1 MIWQIYKV
9 FFTYHFTRS
18 LSFVAAA
25 KFSLFTFHFSLKI
38 ANFANSFAKLQCTR
52 QFKEKQAFLL
62 HCSRFFVTLASPKL
76 LHLGKAQINLAFHS
90 TFRNFANKNK
100 TFYNTTMLQIRCKN
114 NNMTKS
120 FPEGTSLL
128 DVYQEFADD
137 IKLPYPVVSAK
148 VNNASQGLKFRL
160 YQNRDVE
167 FLDAREGS
175 GHRVYVRSLCFVLY
189 KATQDLFPGSKLFI
203 EHTISRGYYCNFKK
217 KGYEPMVEGDV
228 EKIRERMQ
236 EIINLDMPFRRNE
249 ATTEEALRVFA
260 ERGLTDKVK
269 LLESSGQ
276 IYSDYYMLGDT
287 ADYYYGPLVPSAGYL
302 TVWGLETYHDGMLL
316 RVPDWNNPTQL
327 AEKVDMPKTYEMF
340 AEKTK
345 WDIIMRLSNAG
356 DVNKAI
362 LKGHASELIQVSEA
376 LQEKKIVQ
384 IAEEI
389 DRRFHDEENPVRMV
403 LITGPSSSG
412 KTTFCKR
419 LSVQL
424 LACGL
429 RPLSFSTDDYFVNR
443 LDTPKLPNGD
453 YDFDNIETVEYHL
466 LEDHL
471 LRLMKGERVEIPEY
485 NFVTGKRE
493 WNGKKLKL
501 AGDTVLIIEGI
512 HALNPLLTKKI
523 PDSLKYKIYISAL
536 TSISLDDHNWIPV
549 RDNRLLRRIIRDYN
563 KGAYT
568 AQQTIAQWKNVCE
581 AEDQWIFPFQE
592 TADAMFNS
600 ALNIEFAV
608 LRTHAEIILASVP
621 KNCDE
626 YAEAHRLLKFL
637 RYFIPI
643 SDKEI
648 PPTSIMREFVGG
660 SSFKY
665 PR

>member
-1 MIWQIYKV
+1 
-9 FFTYHFTRS
+9 
-18 LSFVAAA
+18 
-25 KFSLFTFHFSLKI
+25 
-38 ANFANSFAKLQCTR
+38 
-52 QFKEKQAFLL
+52 
-62 HCSRFFVTLASPKL
+62 
-76 LHLGKAQINLAFHS
+76 
-90 TFRNFANKNK
+90 
-100 TFYNTTMLQIRCKN
+100 MLQIRCKN
-114 NNMTKS
+114 NNITKS
-120 FPEGTSLL
+120 FPEGTSLIE
-128 DVYQEFADD
+128 VYQEFADEL
-137 IKLPYPVVSAK
+137 KLPYPVVSAK
-148 VNNASQGLKFRL
+148 VNNTPQGLKFRL

-167 FLDAREGS
+167 FMDAREGA

-189 KATQDLFPGSKLFI
+189 KATQDLYPGSKLFI

-217 KGYEPMVEGDV
+217 RGNDALTNDDV
-228 EKIRERMQ
+228 TAIAARMQ
-236 EIINLDMPFRRNE
+236 EIIDLDMPFRRNE
-249 ATTEEALRVFA
+249 ATTEEAIRVFA

-269 LLESSGQ
+269 LLETSGQ

-302 TVWGLETYHDGMLL
+302 KVWGLEPFHDGLLL
-316 RVPDWNNPTQL
+316 RVPDWYDPTKL
-327 AEKVDMPKTYEMF
+327 AEKVDMPKTFEMF
-340 AEKTK
+340 AEKTRF
-345 WDIIMRLSNAG
+345 DIIMRLSNAG
-356 DVNKAI
+356 DVNRAV

-389 DRRFHDEENPVRMV
+389 ERRYHREQDPVRIV

-419 LSVQL
+419 LSIQL

-429 RPLSFSTDDYFVNR
+429 RPYSFSTDDYFVNR

-453 YDFDNIETVEYHL
+453 YDFDNIETVDYHL
-466 LEDHL
+466 MEDHL
-471 LRLMKGERVEIPEY
+471 TRLMKGERVELPEY

-493 WNGKKLKL
+493 WNGKKVKL
-501 AGDTVLIIEGI
+501 SNDSVLIIEGI
-512 HALNPLLTKKI
+512 HALNPLLTKNI
-523 PDSLKYKIYISAL
+523 PDTAKFKIYISAL

-568 AQQTIAQWKNVCE
+568 AQQTISQWKNVCM

-592 TADAMFNS
+592 TADVMFNS

-608 LRTHAEIILASVP
+608 LRPHAEIILSSVP
-621 KNCDE
+621 KNCPE
-626 YAEAHRLLKFL
+626 YAEAHRLLKFIH
-637 RYFIPI
+637 YFIPV
-643 SDKEI
+643 SDQEI

-665 PR
+665 ER

>member
-1 MIWQIYKV
+1 
-9 FFTYHFTRS
+9 
-18 LSFVAAA
+18 
-25 KFSLFTFHFSLKI
+25 
-38 ANFANSFAKLQCTR
+38 
-52 QFKEKQAFLL
+52 
-62 HCSRFFVTLASPKL
+62 
-76 LHLGKAQINLAFHS
+76 
-90 TFRNFANKNK
+90 
-100 TFYNTTMLQIRCKN
+100 MLQIRCKN
-114 NNMTKS
+114 NNVTKS

-128 DVYQEFADD
+128 DVYQEFANE

-175 GHRVYVRSLCFVLY
+175 GHRVYVRSLCFVLF
-189 KATQDLFPGSKLFI
+189 KATQDVFPGSKLFI

-217 KGYEPMVEGDV
+217 KNFEPLADGDV
-228 EKIRERMQ
+228 ERIRERMQ

-249 ATTEEALRVFA
+249 ATTEEAVRVFA

-269 LLESSGQ
+269 LLETSGQ
-276 IYSDYYMLGDT
+276 IYSDYYTLGDT

-302 TVWGLETYHDGMLL
+302 TVWGLEPYHDGMLL
-316 RVPDWNNPTQL
+316 RVPDWNNPTVL
-327 AEKVDMPKTYEMF
+327 AEKVDMPKTYGMF

-356 DVNKAI
+356 DVNRAI
-362 LKGHASELIQVSEA
+362 LKGYASELIQVSEA

-389 DRRFHDEENPVRMV
+389 DRRFHDEENPVRIA

-419 LSVQL
+419 LSIQL

-443 LDTPKLPNGD
+443 VDTPKLPNGD
-453 YDFDNIETVEYHL
+453 YDFDNIETVEYSL

-471 LRLMKGERVEIPEY
+471 LRLMQGERVEIPEY

-501 AGDTVLIIEGI
+501 SNDSVLIIEGI
-512 HALNPLLTKKI
+512 HALNPLLTKKV
-523 PDSLKYKIYISAL
+523 PDTAKFKIYISAL

-563 KGAYT
+563 KGAYS
-568 AQQTIAQWKNVCE
+568 ARETISQWKNVCE
-581 AEDQWIFPFQE
+581 AEDKWIFPHQE
-592 TADAMFNS
+592 SADAMFNS

-621 KNCDE
+621 KNCPE

-637 RYFIPI
+637 RFFIPI

-665 PR
+665 

>member
-1 MIWQIYKV
+1 
-9 FFTYHFTRS
+9 
-18 LSFVAAA
+18 
-25 KFSLFTFHFSLKI
+25 
-38 ANFANSFAKLQCTR
+38 
-52 QFKEKQAFLL
+52 
-62 HCSRFFVTLASPKL
+62 
-76 LHLGKAQINLAFHS
+76 
-90 TFRNFANKNK
+90 
-100 TFYNTTMLQIRCKN
+100 MLQIRCKN
-114 NNMTKS
+114 NNVTKS
-120 FPEGTSLL
+120 FPEGCSLL
-128 DVYQEFADD
+128 DVYQEFQDE

-160 YQNRDVE
+160 FQNRDVE

-175 GHRVYVRSLCFVLY
+175 GHRVYVRSLSFLLY

-203 EHTISRGYYCNFKK
+203 EHSLCRGYYCNFKK
-217 KGYEPMVEGDV
+217 KNADPLTDEDV
-228 EKIRERMQ
+228 ELIKQRMQ
-236 EIINLDMPFRRNE
+236 EVVNLDMPFRRTE
-249 ATTEEALRVFA
+249 ATTEETIRVFA
-260 ERGLTDKVK
+260 ERGFSDKVK
-269 LLESSGQ
+269 LLETSGQ
-276 IYSDYYMLGDT
+276 IYSDYYTLGDT
-287 ADYYYGPLVPSAGYL
+287 VDYYYGPLVPSAGYL
-302 TVWGLETYHDGMLL
+302 KVWGLERYEQGMLL
-316 RVPDWNNPTQL
+316 RVPDWNNPNQL
-327 AEKVDMPKTYEMF
+327 AEKVEQPKTFEMF

-362 LKGHASELIQVSEA
+362 MRGYASELIQVSEA

-389 DRRFHDEENPVRMV
+389 DNRFHREKDPVRIV

-429 RPLSFSTDDYFVNR
+429 RPISFSTDDYFVNR
-443 LDTPKLPNGD
+443 VDTPKLPNGD
-453 YDFDNIETVEYHL
+453 YDFDNIETVDYHM

-471 LRLMKGERVEIPEY
+471 LRLMDGERVEIPEY

-501 AGDTVLIIEGI
+501 GSDTVLIIEGI
-512 HALNPLLTKKI
+512 HALNPLLTQKI

-581 AEDQWIFPFQE
+581 AEDQWIFPYQE
-592 TADAMFNS
+592 SADVMFNS

-608 LRTHAEIILASVP
+608 LRTHAEIILSSVP
-621 KNCDE
+621 KNCPE
-626 YAEAHRLLKFL
+626 YSEAHRLLKFIHFFL
-637 RYFIPI
+637 PV

-665 PR
+665 KGL

>member
-1 MIWQIYKV
+1 
-9 FFTYHFTRS
+9 
-18 LSFVAAA
+18 
-25 KFSLFTFHFSLKI
+25 
-38 ANFANSFAKLQCTR
+38 
-52 QFKEKQAFLL
+52 
-62 HCSRFFVTLASPKL
+62 
-76 LHLGKAQINLAFHS
+76 
-90 TFRNFANKNK
+90 
-100 TFYNTTMLQIRCKN
+100 MLQIRCKN
-114 NNMTKS
+114 NGVTKS

-128 DVYQEFADD
+128 DVYQEFAED

-167 FLDAREGS
+167 FMDAREGS

-189 KATQDLFPGSKLFI
+189 KATQDEFPGSKLFI

-217 KGYEPMVEGDV
+217 KNMESLADGDV
-228 EKIRERMQ
+228 ERIARRMQ

-249 ATTEEALRVFA
+249 STTEEAIRVFT

-269 LLESSGQ
+269 LLETSGS
-276 IYSDYYMLGDT
+276 IYSDYYTLGDT

-302 TVWGLETYHDGMLL
+302 TVWALEPYHDGMLL
-316 RVPDWNNPTQL
+316 RVPDWNNPTIL

-340 AEKTK
+340 AEKTR

-356 DVNKAI
+356 DVNKAV
-362 LKGHASELIQVSEA
+362 KRGYASELIQVSEA

-389 DRRFHDEENPVRMV
+389 DRRFHREENPVRVV

-419 LSVQL
+419 LSIQL

-429 RPLSFSTDDYFVNR
+429 RPMSFSTDDYFVNR
-443 LDTPKLPNGD
+443 VDTPKLPNGD
-453 YDFDNIETVEYHL
+453 YDFDNIETVEYSL
-466 LEDHL
+466 LEEHL
-471 LRLMKGERVEIPEY
+471 LRLMQGERVEIPEY

-501 AGDTVLIIEGI
+501 SNDSILIIEGI
-512 HALNPLLTKKI
+512 HALNPLLTSKI
-523 PDSLKYKIYISAL
+523 SDSAKFRIYISAL

-568 AQQTIAQWKNVCE
+568 AQETIAQWKNVCE
-581 AEDQWIFPFQE
+581 AEDRWIFPFQE

-608 LRTHAEIILASVP
+608 LRTHAELILTSVP
-621 KNCDE
+621 KNCPE

-637 RYFIPI
+637 RFFIPI

-665 PR
+665 

>member
-1 MIWQIYKV
+1 
-9 FFTYHFTRS
+9 
-18 LSFVAAA
+18 
-25 KFSLFTFHFSLKI
+25 
-38 ANFANSFAKLQCTR
+38 
-52 QFKEKQAFLL
+52 
-62 HCSRFFVTLASPKL
+62 
-76 LHLGKAQINLAFHS
+76 
-90 TFRNFANKNK
+90 
-100 TFYNTTMLQIRCKN
+100 MLQIRCKN
-114 NNMTKS
+114 NNVTRS
-120 FPEGTSLL
+120 FPEGCSLL
-128 DVYQEFADD
+128 DVYQEFQDE
-137 IKLPYPVVSAK
+137 INLPYPVVAAK
-148 VNNASQGLKFRL
+148 VNNTSQGLKFRL
-160 YQNRDVE
+160 FQNRDVE

-175 GHRVYVRSLCFVLY
+175 GHRAYVRSLSFLLY
-189 KATQDLFPGSKLFI
+189 KATQDVFPGSKLFI
-203 EHTISRGYYCNFKK
+203 EHSLCRGYYCNFKK
-217 KGYEPMVEGDV
+217 KNNEPLTDEDV
-228 EKIRERMQ
+228 ELIKQRMQ
-236 EIINLDMPFRRNE
+236 EVVNLDMPFRRTE
-249 ATTEEALRVFA
+249 ATTEEAIRVFA
-260 ERGLTDKVK
+260 ERGFSDKVK
-269 LLESSGQ
+269 LLETSGQ
-276 IYSDYYMLGDT
+276 IYSDYYTLGDT
-287 ADYYYGPLVPSAGYL
+287 VDYYYGPLVPSASYL
-302 TVWGLETYHDGMLL
+302 KVWGLERYEQGLLL
-316 RVPDWNNPTQL
+316 RVPDWNNPNQV
-327 AEKVDMPKTYEMF
+327 AEKVDQPKTFEMF

-362 LKGHASELIQVSEA
+362 MRGYASELIQVSEA

-389 DRRFHDEENPVRMV
+389 DSRFHREKDPVRIV

-429 RPLSFSTDDYFVNR
+429 RPISFSTDDYFVNR
-443 LDTPKLPNGD
+443 IDTPKLPNGD
-453 YDFDNIETVEYHL
+453 YDFDNIKTVEYSL

-471 LRLMKGERVEIPEY
+471 LRLMEGERVEIPEY

-501 AGDTVLIIEGI
+501 GSDTVLIIEGI
-512 HALNPLLTKKI
+512 HALNPLLTQKI

-568 AQQTIAQWKNVCE
+568 AQETIAQWKNVLE
-581 AEDQWIFPFQE
+581 AENQWIAPYQE
-592 TADAMFNS
+592 NADVMFNS

-608 LRTHAEIILASVP
+608 LRTHAELILSSVP
-621 KNCDE
+621 KNCPE
-626 YAEAHRLLKFL
+626 YAEAHRLLKFIHFFL
-637 RYFIPI
+637 PV

-665 PR
+665 

>member
-1 MIWQIYKV
+1 
-9 FFTYHFTRS
+9 
-18 LSFVAAA
+18 
-25 KFSLFTFHFSLKI
+25 
-38 ANFANSFAKLQCTR
+38 
-52 QFKEKQAFLL
+52 
-62 HCSRFFVTLASPKL
+62 
-76 LHLGKAQINLAFHS
+76 
-90 TFRNFANKNK
+90 
-100 TFYNTTMLQIRCKN
+100 MLQIRCKN
-114 NNMTKS
+114 NNVTKS

-128 DVYQEFADD
+128 DIYQEFADE

-148 VNNASQGLKFRL
+148 VNNASQGLKFRV

-175 GHRVYVRSLCFVLY
+175 GHRVYVRSLCFLLY

-217 KGYEPMVEGDV
+217 KNNESLAEGDV
-228 EKIRERMQ
+228 ERLCKRMK
-236 EIINLDMPFRRNE
+236 EIVNLDMPFRRTE
-249 ATTEEALRVFA
+249 ATNEEAIRVFA
-260 ERGLTDKVK
+260 ERGFSDKVK
-269 LLESSGQ
+269 LLETSGQ
-276 IYSDYYMLGDT
+276 IYSDYYTLGDT

-302 TVWGLETYHDGMLL
+302 KVFGLEPYHDGMLL
-316 RVPDWNNPTQL
+316 RVPDWNDPTRL
-327 AEKVDMPKTYEMF
+327 AEKVDMPKTYGMF

-384 IAEEI
+384 IAEDIE
-389 DRRFHDEENPVRMV
+389 RRFHAEENPIRIV

-419 LSVQL
+419 LSIQL

-429 RPLSFSTDDYFVNR
+429 RPMSFSTDDYFVNR
-443 LDTPKLPNGD
+443 VDTPKLPNGD
-453 YDFDNIETVEYHL
+453 YDFDNIEAVDYHL

-471 LRLMKGERVEIPEY
+471 TRLMKGERVEIPEY
-485 NFVTGKRE
+485 NFSTGKRE

-501 AGDTVLIIEGI
+501 AGDTLLIIEGI
-512 HALNPLLTKKI
+512 HALNPLLTQQI
-523 PDSLKYKIYISAL
+523 EDSLKYKIYISAL
-536 TSISLDDHNWIPV
+536 TSVSLDDHNWIPT

-563 KGAYT
+563 KGAFT
-568 AQQTIAQWKNVCE
+568 AQETIAQWNNVCE
-581 AEDQWIFPFQE
+581 AEDKWIFPYQE

-608 LRTHAEIILASVP
+608 LRTHAEIILSSVP
-621 KNCDE
+621 KNCRE
-626 YAEAHRLLKFL
+626 YSEAHRLLKFIH
-637 RYFIPI
+637 YFLPV

-648 PPTSIMREFVGG
+648 PPTSIMREF
-660 SSFKY
+660 
-665 PR
+665 

>member
-1 MIWQIYKV
+1 MNYELCNRD
-9 FFTYHFTRS
+9 F
-18 LSFVAAA
+18 LALLA
-25 KFSLFTFHFSLKI
+25 KNYELFRIFASKI
-38 ANFANSFAKLQCTR
+38 
-52 QFKEKQAFLL
+52 
-62 HCSRFFVTLASPKL
+62 P
-76 LHLGKAQINLAFHS
+76 IP
-90 TFRNFANKNK
+90 
-100 TFYNTTMLQIRCKN
+100 MLQIRCKN
-114 NNMTKS
+114 NNVTKS

-128 DVYQEFADD
+128 DVYQEFADE

-148 VNNASQGLKFRL
+148 VNNASEGLKFRL
-160 YQNRDVE
+160 FQNRDVE

-175 GHRVYVRSLCFVLY
+175 GHRVYVRSLCFLLY
-189 KATQDLFPGSKLFI
+189 KATQDIFPGSKLFI

-217 KGYEPMVEGDV
+217 KNNEALAEGDV
-228 EKIRERMQ
+228 ERISQRMM
-236 EIINLDMPFRRNE
+236 EIVGLDMPFRRNE
-249 ATTEEALRVFA
+249 ATNEEAIRVFA
-260 ERGLTDKVK
+260 ERGFYDKVK
-269 LLESSGQ
+269 LLETSGQ
-276 IYSDYYMLGDT
+276 IYSDYYTLGDT

-302 TVWGLETYHDGMLL
+302 KVFGLEPYHDGMLL
-316 RVPDWNNPTQL
+316 RVPDWNDPTRL

-340 AEKTK
+340 REKTR
-345 WDIIMRLSNAG
+345 WDIIMHLSNAG

-376 LQEKKIVQ
+376 LQEKRIVQ

-389 DRRFHDEENPVRMV
+389 DRRYHAEENPIRLV

-443 LDTPKLPNGD
+443 VDTPLLPNGD
-453 YDFDNIETVEYHL
+453 YDFDNIETVDYRL
-466 LEDHL
+466 MEDHL
-471 LRLMKGERVEIPEY
+471 TRLMNGERVEIPEY
-485 NFVTGKRE
+485 NFSTGKRE

-512 HALNPLLTKKI
+512 HALNPLLTQKI
-523 PDSLKYKIYISAL
+523 DDSLKYKIYISAL
-536 TSISLDDHNWIPV
+536 TSVSLDDHNWIPT

-563 KGAYT
+563 KGAFT

-581 AEDQWIFPFQE
+581 AEDKWIFPYQE
-592 TADAMFNS
+592 RADAMFNS

-608 LRTHAEIILASVP
+608 LRTHAEIILSSVP
-621 KNCDE
+621 RNCPE
-626 YAEAHRLLKFL
+626 YSEAHRLLKFIH
-637 RYFIPI
+637 YFLPV

-665 PR
+665 

>member
-1 MIWQIYKV
+1 
-9 FFTYHFTRS
+9 
-18 LSFVAAA
+18 
-25 KFSLFTFHFSLKI
+25 
-38 ANFANSFAKLQCTR
+38 
-52 QFKEKQAFLL
+52 
-62 HCSRFFVTLASPKL
+62 
-76 LHLGKAQINLAFHS
+76 
-90 TFRNFANKNK
+90 
-100 TFYNTTMLQIRCKN
+100 MLQIRCKN
-114 NNMTKS
+114 NNVTKS
-120 FPEGTSLL
+120 FPEGCSLL
-128 DVYQEFADD
+128 DVYQEFQDE

-160 YQNRDVE
+160 FQNRDVE

-175 GHRVYVRSLCFVLY
+175 GHRVYVRSLSFLLY

-203 EHTISRGYYCNFKK
+203 EHSLCRGYYCNFKK
-217 KGYEPMVEGDV
+217 KNADPLTDEDV
-228 EKIRERMQ
+228 ELIKQRMQ
-236 EIINLDMPFRRNE
+236 EVVNLDMPFRRTE
-249 ATTEEALRVFA
+249 ATTEEAIRVFA
-260 ERGLTDKVK
+260 ERGFSDKVK
-269 LLESSGQ
+269 LLETSGQ
-276 IYSDYYMLGDT
+276 IYSDYYTLGDT
-287 ADYYYGPLVPSAGYL
+287 VDYYYGPLVPSAGYL
-302 TVWGLETYHDGMLL
+302 KVWGLERYEQGMLL
-316 RVPDWNNPTQL
+316 RVPDWNNPNQL
-327 AEKVDMPKTYEMF
+327 AEKVEQPKTFEMF

-362 LKGHASELIQVSEA
+362 MRGYASELIQVSEA

-389 DRRFHDEENPVRMV
+389 DNRFHREKNPVRIV

-429 RPLSFSTDDYFVNR
+429 RPISFSTDDYFVNR
-443 LDTPKLPNGD
+443 VDTPKLPNGD
-453 YDFDNIETVEYHL
+453 YDFDNIETVDYHM

-471 LRLMKGERVEIPEY
+471 LRLMDGERVEIPEY

-501 AGDTVLIIEGI
+501 GSDTVLIIEGI
-512 HALNPLLTKKI
+512 HALNPLLTQKI
-523 PDSLKYKIYISAL
+523 PDNLKYKIYISAL

-581 AEDQWIFPFQE
+581 AENQWIFPYQE
-592 TADAMFNS
+592 SADVMFNS

-608 LRTHAEIILASVP
+608 LRTHAEIILSSVP
-621 KNCDE
+621 KNCPE
-626 YAEAHRLLKFL
+626 YSEAHRLLKFIHFFL
-637 RYFIPI
+637 PV

-665 PR
+665 KRL

>member
-1 MIWQIYKV
+1 
-9 FFTYHFTRS
+9 
-18 LSFVAAA
+18 
-25 KFSLFTFHFSLKI
+25 
-38 ANFANSFAKLQCTR
+38 
-52 QFKEKQAFLL
+52 
-62 HCSRFFVTLASPKL
+62 
-76 LHLGKAQINLAFHS
+76 
-90 TFRNFANKNK
+90 
-100 TFYNTTMLQIRCKN
+100 MLQIRCKN
-114 NNMTKS
+114 NGVTKS
-120 FPEGTSLL
+120 FPEGSSLL
-128 DVYQEFADD
+128 DVYQEFADE

-175 GHRVYVRSLCFVLY
+175 GHRVYVRSLSFVLY
-189 KATQDLFPGSKLFI
+189 KATQDVFPGSKLFI
-203 EHTISRGYYCNFKK
+203 EHSLCRGYYCNFKK
-217 KGYEPMVEGDV
+217 KNGDTMTDEDV
-228 EKIRERMQ
+228 EQIKKRIQ
-236 EIINLDMPFRRNE
+236 EIIDLDMPFRRTE
-249 ATTEEALRVFA
+249 ATNEEAIRVFA
-260 ERGLTDKVK
+260 DRGFADKVK
-269 LLESSGQ
+269 LLETSGH
-276 IYSDYYMLGDT
+276 IYSDYYTLGDT
-287 ADYYYGPLVPSAGYL
+287 VDYYYGPLLPSAGYL
-302 TVWGLETYHDGMLL
+302 KVWGLERYQDGLLL
-316 RVPDWNNPTQL
+316 RVPDWNDPTRL
-327 AEKVDMPKTYEMF
+327 AEYVDQPKTFEMF

-356 DVNKAI
+356 DVNRAV

-389 DRRFHDEENPVRMV
+389 ERRFHAPENPVRLV

-419 LSVQL
+419 LSIQL

-443 LDTPKLPNGD
+443 VDTPKLPNGD
-453 YDFDNIETVEYHL
+453 YDFDNIAAVDYSL
-466 LEDHL
+466 LEEHL
-471 LRLMKGERVEIPEY
+471 TRLMKGERVEIPEY
-485 NFVTGKRE
+485 NFTTGKRE

-501 AGDTVLIIEGI
+501 GGDTVLIMEGI

-523 PDSLKYKIYISAL
+523 EDSAKFKVYISAL
-536 TSISLDDHNWIPV
+536 TSISLDDHNWIPT

-563 KGAYT
+563 KGAFT
-568 AQQTIAQWKNVCE
+568 ARQTISQWKNVLE
-581 AEDQWIFPFQE
+581 AEDKWIFPFQE
-592 TADAMFNS
+592 TADVMFNS

-621 KNCDE
+621 KNCPE
-626 YAEAHRLLKFL
+626 YAEAHRLLKFIHF
-637 RYFIPI
+637 FIPV

-665 PR
+665 

>member
-1 MIWQIYKV
+1 
-9 FFTYHFTRS
+9 
-18 LSFVAAA
+18 
-25 KFSLFTFHFSLKI
+25 
-38 ANFANSFAKLQCTR
+38 
-52 QFKEKQAFLL
+52 
-62 HCSRFFVTLASPKL
+62 
-76 LHLGKAQINLAFHS
+76 
-90 TFRNFANKNK
+90 
-100 TFYNTTMLQIRCKN
+100 MLQIRCKN
-114 NNMTKS
+114 NNVTKS

-128 DVYQEFADD
+128 DVYQEFAEE
-137 IKLPYPVVSAK
+137 IKLPFPVVSAK

-167 FLDAREGS
+167 FLDARGGS
-175 GHRVYVRSLCFVLY
+175 GHRVYVRSLSFVLY

-203 EHTISRGYYCNFKK
+203 EHSLCRGYYCNFKK
-217 KGYEPMVEGDV
+217 RNNEPLTDEDA
-228 EKIRERMQ
+228 EHIRERMQ
-236 EIINLDMPFRRNE
+236 EIISLDMPFRRTE
-249 ATTEEALRVFA
+249 ATNEEAIRVFA
-260 ERGLTDKVK
+260 ERGFTDKVK
-269 LLESSGQ
+269 LLETCGQ
-276 IYSDYYMLGDT
+276 VYSDYYTLGDT
-287 ADYYYGPLVPSAGYL
+287 VDYYYGPLVPSAGYL
-302 TVWGLETYHDGMLL
+302 QVWGLERYEQGLLL
-316 RVPDWNNPTQL
+316 RVPDWNDPSKL
-327 AEKVDMPKTYEMF
+327 AEKVPQPKTFEMF
-340 AEKTK
+340 AEKTH

-362 LKGHASELIQVSEA
+362 MRGHASELIQVSEA

-389 DRRFHDEENPVRMV
+389 DRRFHREEDPVRIV

-429 RPLSFSTDDYFVNR
+429 RPISFSTDDYFVNR

-453 YDFDNIETVEYHL
+453 YDFDNIETVEYAL

-471 LRLMKGERVEIPEY
+471 LRLMKGERVEVPEY

-493 WNGKKLKL
+493 YNGKKLKL

-512 HALNPLLTKKI
+512 HALNPLLTQKI
-523 PDSLKYKIYISAL
+523 ADSMKYKIYISAL
-536 TSISLDDHNWIPV
+536 TSISLDDHNWIPT

-568 AQQTIAQWKNVCE
+568 AQQTIAQWKNVLA

-592 TADAMFNS
+592 TADVMFNS

-608 LRTHAEIILASVP
+608 LRTHAEIILTSVP
-621 KNCDE
+621 KNCPE
-626 YAEAHRLLKFL
+626 YSEAHRLLKFI

-665 PR
+665 AD